1 MRRLLLA
8 TCMAAA
14 APAAGQPFQGTAFMS
29 PDVLT
34 AADPSALSGVAY
46 TGRGE
51 RLIFDFR
58 VVEWITVEAYLF
70 EARIAGRVVE
80 FQVNPEFESEE
91 ASREQVDVYAAVLG
105 RLPAVLLSRLDNVHV
120 NAGRP
125 DHPDGIRGNPD
136 GIGGPQRVF
145 GGNWFDRSITV
156 HTGWG
161 EEYQR
166 DGFLEEV
173 LFHEGAHVS
182 VDELVK
188 DTPEWRAAQ
197 QADGGFVSAYARD
210 NPDRE
215 DVAESILPYFAVRFR
230 PERLRPGQRQAI
242 EETIPARLE
251 YFNGQDFDW
260 TPYMPAV
267 PALPAAAVAL
277 LAALLVAINLR
288 RR

>member
-1 MRRLLLA
+1 MRAALAALVFALPAPAASQLRLTKFDLGAVTRIGQVILDATGPTSADYYLAGKVVHGELGASTAYWTVDRSGGDGSAAVVPPSRAPERTIEEAFGAGRVKTGSRPDHRGSRPTMRRLLLA

-58 VVEWITVEAYLF
+58 KAYLF
-70 EARIAGRVVE
+70 EARIADRVVE

-125 DHPDGIRGNPD
+125 DHPDGI
-136 GIGGPQRVF
+136 
-145 GGNWFDRSITV
+145 
-156 HTGWG
+156 
-161 EEYQR
+161 
-166 DGFLEEV
+166 
-173 LFHEGAHVS
+173 
-182 VDELVK
+182 
-188 DTPEWRAAQ
+188 
-197 QADGGFVSAYARD
+197 
-210 NPDRE
+210 
-215 DVAESILPYFAVRFR
+215 
-230 PERLRPGQRQAI
+230 
-242 EETIPARLE
+242 
-251 YFNGQDFDW
+251 
-260 TPYMPAV
+260 
-267 PALPAAAVAL
+267 
-277 LAALLVAINLR
+277 
-288 RR
+288 